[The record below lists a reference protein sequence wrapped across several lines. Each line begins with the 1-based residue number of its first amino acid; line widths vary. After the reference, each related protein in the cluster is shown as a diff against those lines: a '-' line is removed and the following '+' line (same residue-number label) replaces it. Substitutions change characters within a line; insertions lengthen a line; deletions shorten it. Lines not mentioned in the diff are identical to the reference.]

1 MNVILRFNGTK
12 LLNYSFKI
20 MFVYLD
26 EPKHLIISNRGSI
39 KCMFDTAQLRQ
50 WSNFF
55 FLLQFHKAA
64 SPVNLKLFL
73 RNIWQNTFSRK
84 IVERELKQAS
94 IFSFTSFHTR
104 NCVYEKKLKTT
115 FRDNLF
121 YRNPFDTSW
130 KTKEALEITQASTVP
145 T

>member
-50 WSNFF
+50 
-55 FLLQFHKAA
+55 
-64 SPVNLKLFL
+64 
-73 RNIWQNTFSRK
+73 
-84 IVERELKQAS
+84 
-94 IFSFTSFHTR
+94 
-104 NCVYEKKLKTT
+104 
-115 FRDNLF
+115 
-121 YRNPFDTSW
+121 
-130 KTKEALEITQASTVP
+130 
-145 T
+145 